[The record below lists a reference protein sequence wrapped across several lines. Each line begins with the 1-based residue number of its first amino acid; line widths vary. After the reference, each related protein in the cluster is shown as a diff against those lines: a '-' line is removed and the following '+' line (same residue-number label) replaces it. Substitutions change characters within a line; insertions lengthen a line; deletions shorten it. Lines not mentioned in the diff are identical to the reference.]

1 MQRSDRVERTTL
13 PRKSE
18 DVRRS
23 RSTPTPPTRHH
34 SLRKVAVKLWVA
46 MPGISESSAHT
57 NHMRNE
63 CLRHVGRLRLDAPD
77 HGLRELALALANSLR
92 EDTKRG
98 LNNYPPGR
106 KRKSLPLHEA
116 DCEDSQ

>member
-57 NHMRNE
+57 NHMRNG

-77 HGLRELALALANSLR
+77 HGLRELALANSLR
-92 EDTKRG
+92 EDKKRG
-98 LNNYPPGR
+98 LEQ
-106 KRKSLPLHEA
+106 LPA
-116 DCEDSQ
+116 RAQTQVAATA